1 MTDPTLIVIIALL
14 PSVVVFLTAFYLIR
28 GFLAAQNAERLA
40 AHRMAQSQD
49 DRRQTLPLRLQAYE
63 RLTLFLE
70 RINPGPLL
78 LRVHKSHM
86 GSRTLH
92 SELVATIREEF
103 EHNVTQQIFVS
114 DRAWTKVRQAKDETI
129 RLMNLSYEQTG
140 DSPAATDLSRHIFEN
155 VGKLTQTPSQE
166 ALLVLRD
173 EVKKLF

>member
-1 MTDPTLIVIIALL
+1 
-14 PSVVVFLTAFYLIR
+14 
-28 GFLAAQNAERLA
+28 
-40 AHRMAQSQD
+40 
-49 DRRQTLPLRLQAYE
+49 
-63 RLTLFLE
+63 
-70 RINPGPLL
+70 
-78 LRVHKSHM
+78 M

-92 SELVATIREEF
+92 AELVATIREEF

-114 DRAWTKVRQAKDETI
+114 DRTWTKVRQAKDETI